1 MVSCFIQLWKKK
13 QQILYFV
20 IKDHPFIDGNKRI
33 ACLLFIAYPS
43 LQGTKFNIND
53 NGMIAL
59 ALVTAESSPDQK
71 NLMVKLITNLIVNES
86 EDKSC

>member
-1 MVSCFIQLWKKK
+1 
-13 QQILYFV
+13 
-20 IKDHPFIDGNKRI
+20 
-33 ACLLFIAYPS
+33 
-43 LQGTKFNIND
+43 
-53 NGMIAL
+53 MIAL